1 MEVILILCALAIII
15 TYTHEDF
22 WISDVIWCMFAE
34 PAVLRHFNK
43 ALEQGELHI
52 IKRVNM
58 PSLGPNSGYVIVDT
72 EYKCLAH
79 TTYELYYNG
88 KRVIN
93 AFHCGM
99 MEYLVGEAIE
109 D

>member
-22 WISDVIWCMFAE
+22 WISDVYWCMFAE
-34 PAVLRHFNK
+34 PAVLRHFYK
-43 ALEQGELHI
+43 ALEQDELHI
-52 IKRVNM
+52 IKLVNV
-58 PSLGPNSGYVIVDT
+58 PSLDSDSGYVIVDT
-72 EYKCLAH
+72 EHKCMAH

-88 KRVIN
+88 KRVID

-99 MEYLVGEAIE
+99 LEHLAERAIK
-109 D
+109 